1 MDQVMTTLRNAGNFA
16 AVALLMVAYVLSL
29 FLVAL
34 LFLPFAVVRRLIK
47 GR

>member
-1 MDQVMTTLRNAGNFA
+1 MTTLRNAGSFA

-34 LFLPFAVVRRLIK
+34 LYLPFAAAHRITK

>member
-1 MDQVMTTLRNAGNFA
+1 MTTLRNAGSFA
-16 AVALLMVAYVLSL
+16 AVALLMVAYVVSL

-34 LFLPFAVVRRLIK
+34 LFLPFAVVNRVLK